1 MSSELEKNKL
11 GDIKSYL
18 KTYFKG
24 VKSEW
29 GKITWP
35 VKQQVVAETGVVIF
49 IVTIFTT
56 FVYLIDILFKWVFK
70 FLH

>member
-1 MSSELEKNKL
+1 MSNAVEENKI
-11 GDIKSYL
+11 GEMKTQI

-35 VKQQVVAETGVVIF
+35 VKQQVVAETVVVII
-49 IVTIFTT
+49 IVTLFTS
-56 FVYLIDILFKWVFK
+56 FVYLVDILFKWVFK

>member
-1 MSSELEKNKL
+1 MSNATEDNKIGELQTQV
-11 GDIKSYL
+11 

-35 VKQQVVAETGVVIF
+35 VKQQVVAETVVVII
-49 IVTIFTT
+49 IVTLFTS